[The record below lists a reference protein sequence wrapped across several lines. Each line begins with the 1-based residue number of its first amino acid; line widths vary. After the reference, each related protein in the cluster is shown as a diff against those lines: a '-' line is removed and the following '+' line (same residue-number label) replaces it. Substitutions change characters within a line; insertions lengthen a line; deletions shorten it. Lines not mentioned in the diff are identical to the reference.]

1 MHLRRSSTWNQFSGF
16 ENSILHS
23 LDFHCVYAHVFF
35 EFFFEAPHGHAAD
48 QNRRLHFHPSEML

>member
-16 ENSILHS
+16 ENSILHP

-35 EFFFEAPHGHAAD
+35 EFFLKLLMGM
-48 QNRRLHFHPSEML
+48 QQIRTGVCTSSEML